1 MSAGPVLVPCP
12 PVALGERSPVPG
24 WGTIP
29 ACPLSNL
36 SVFPQVTEQQPQGQ
50 WAQEHIRYPACRGQL
65 CAAWPCVAAT
75 ASTNQSQ
82 RRHCSISSRRNYEHE
97 AVRKR
102 FTRARDDSD
111 EDEGYEWGPAT
122 DV

>member
-65 CAAWPCVAAT
+65 CAAWPSSVQPGPAVCSLALRGSDRLHQLVT
-75 ASTNQSQ
+75 EASLQHVIPQ
-82 RRHCSISSRRNYEHE
+82 EL
-97 AVRKR
+97 
-102 FTRARDDSD
+102 RARGREEEIHTSQ
-111 EDEGYEWGPAT
+111 G
-122 DV
+122 